1 MTIETTGGVGR
12 ETAMRMVVAAQR
24 AFGSADIEAALDGFT
39 DDVVV
44 RFADLP
50 EICGKAALES
60 FLHARFARQRNYR
73 LTKHLRMVDGD
84 MVGNVWEGDW
94 EDAQTG
100 QKMLGRGIEFWT
112 VRDGKI
118 AVWEATFNVWKD
130 GGGPVT
136 PIV

>member
-12 ETAMRMVVAAQR
+12 ETAMHMVVAAQR

-50 EICGKAALES
+50 EISGKAALER
-60 FLHARFARQRNYR
+60 FLRARFARQRNYR

-84 MVGNVWEGDW
+84 MVGNVWEGNW
-94 EDAQTG
+94 EDAQSG

-118 AVWEATFNVWKD
+118 SVWEATFNVWKD

>member
-12 ETAMRMVVAAQR
+12 ETAMRMVGEAER
-24 AFGSADIEAALDGFT
+24 AFGSADIEACLGAFT

-44 RFADLP
+44 RFADIP
-50 EICGKAALES
+50 EICGKAGLER
-60 FLHARFARQRNYR
+60 FLRARFARQRNYR
-73 LTKHLRMVDGD
+73 LTKHLRMVDD
-84 MVGNVWEGDW
+84 DKVGSLWEGDW

-100 QKMLGRGIEFWT
+100 QKMRGRGIEFWT

-118 AVWEATFNVWKD
+118 SVWEAVFNVWKD

>member
-1 MTIETTGGVGR
+1 MTGETAGNIGR
-12 ETAMRMVVAAQR
+12 EEAMRMVRAAER
-24 AFGSADIEAALDGFT
+24 AFGSADIEAALSGFT
-39 DDVVV
+39 DDVVI

-50 EICGKAALES
+50 EICGRAGAER
-60 FLHARFARQRNYR
+60 FLRARFARQRNYR
-73 LTKHLRMVDGD
+73 LTKHLRMVERD

-100 QKMLGRGIEFWT
+100 QKMRGRGIEFWT

-130 GGGPVT
+130 GEGPVT
-136 PIV
+136 PVV